1 MTDSKSYHFHTED
14 EVREYFYSKGWTDG
28 LPVVPP
34 TPERVSRFLSHISRR
49 PEEIVG
55 TEPVKGKN
63 ITIEKIAIN
72 SVMAG
77 CSPEYFPFVIGI
89 VEAILEPEFN
99 LHGITASTMGA
110 APLSIVSGPLA
121 KKIGING
128 GISAFGPGHRANAT
142 IGRAIR
148 LIIINA
154 TGSQSGE
161 IDKATLGH
169 AGKYTW
175 VIAENNSL
183 VSWTN
188 LAKDRGNDKNADA
201 VTVFAGLSPI
211 QVSNHSSN
219 NPKGIL
225 RSFRDALFAIGPNQ
239 GEVVIVLCPE
249 HARHLASNKWGKGK
263 IKDYLYQISQR
274 TDKEWGQDVIAES
287 NARLLPVQTLPASQ
301 TTHTTLSPDSFTII
315 VAGGLAGAFSVVIPL
330 WVSGV
335 GSQSVTK
342 PIKTH
347 R

>member
-1 MTDSKSYHFHTED
+1 MPDSKSYIFHTED
-14 EVREYFYSKGWTDG
+14 EAREYFYTKGWTDG
-28 LPVVPP
+28 LPIVSP
-34 TPERVSRFLSHISRR
+34 TPERVSRFISHINRN
-49 PEEIVG
+49 PKEIVG

-77 CSPEYFPFVIGI
+77 CAPEYFPFVVGI

-175 VIAENNSL
+175 VIAENNAL
-183 VSWTN
+183 VSWAN
-188 LAKDRGNDKNADA
+188 LGEDRGNKENSDS

-211 QVSNHSSN
+211 QISNHSSN

-225 RSFRDALFAIGPNQ
+225 RSFRDALFTNCPNQ

-249 HARHLASNKWGKGK
+249 HAHHLARHKWGKSE

-274 TDKEWGQDVIAES
+274 TDVEWNQDILAEN
-287 NARLLPVQTLPASQ
+287 NARLLPGQTPPESG
-301 TTHTTLSPDSFTII
+301 TTHTTLSPDYFTII
-315 VAGGLAGAFSVVIPL
+315 VAGGLSGAFSVVIPL

-342 PIKTH
+342 LIKTQ